1 MILCFTSK
9 CEQPPT
15 QRRCE
20 AVNRA
25 IVNVGVQALM
35 GYSIALRSVPLA

>member
-15 QRRCE
+15 QRRCD

-25 IVNVGVQALM
+25 IVNAGVHALM